1 MNKVLILFL
10 SLAVSLNLVGQ
21 QTIKSK
27 LGDWGIYTGNWNSI
41 APDLKNNGK
50 KLVDDKSIDVVSF
63 LWWIISENSDFQTI
77 ASNLYKS
84 IQFGKNSQF
93 STGKYIYVIN
103 EKITGKKSK
112 GKPIEF
118 WPVYIVPITSAPP
131 NSTFKV
137 GTSPVLSMEQYTSWK
152 SEFDLF
158 SVVSK
163 GAVTARPESES
174 VMGYP
179 RTKKIVV
186 EELNV
191 NETCILFFRVALAP
205 EPTVSDFNA
214 LKKDPDSE
222 IQRLDI
228 EIENQENKIAE
239 FKKVSDQLLLKPYT
253 ELKNSHTVLN
263 SKIKVLNDID
273 STKRSIRWNIDNYK
287 ASQKDLENYNILKSI
302 KLFTNVTTDKKANQ
316 FIEKLRKFYGVSNRL
331 LFSENQIYEYT
342 KGLRIETLEVV
353 ELNEKDL
360 KKYKKLQANQSFKI
374 IEDQK
379 KVIKKLTGLDSNYF
393 ELIDEVLKVDEEY
406 SSNYE
411 EFLEMKSNYNYLNEA
426 YKNLYDSKI
435 DELQLLD
442 DKKDE
447 LRLLRKT
454 YSGKKQFLESKKK
467 YPTIKCGDI
476 MISKVFLEET
486 HFRNGDALRKARSP
500 SEWDRFCEEQIPCY
514 MWVNKG
520 ITSNEATHS
529 VLYNYFAIIDERI
542 IAPKGFHLLTLKD
555 YKKSTG
561 KIPGIPGYSRDRD
574 NAPLYNL
581 DFSKKQRIECDKR
594 QSIYEKC
601 NKCSFW
607 SEEQRKHKPCAKCKN
622 RRNYDTGKYET
633 CTTCNGKGYIY
644 RNYGEQFKA
653 HIISDYDVRQ
663 LNYDEWRPNE
673 CYELEFRNG
682 RFLDPEYYMKSVHLS
697 FTKQYRIFLV
707 EDNYSYPKCENEKL
721 SKGGIEFMNHLLD
734 VTTFQNGDPIKLI
747 EDPVEWELAIIRG
760 TPAYCYYENN
770 PENPGCIYNIHA
782 WNDKRGLIPS
792 GWRDFR
798 DYDNFSLGSEY
809 QPHMEK
815 YASQSKTGVPFIN
828 FIEQPYMQPKGI
840 RKNDGSFSDNSS
852 VIQSRNFEARLS
864 EDFVGYDRDRK
875 MSFKVVAG
883 VKHLNFG
890 YRRYE
895 GSDDMEISGY
905 LIPFGAYPGSYPTGR
920 RVDQTYGGWE
930 EVSSGYVILCRDVKE

>member
-1 MNKVLILFL
+1 MKKIGSCHCGSIEIRSNYAPMLINQCNCTSCRKLYSVLSVTGVFSQEEIE
-10 SLAVSLNLVGQ
+10 VSG
-21 QTIKSK
+21 
-27 LGDWGIYTGNWNSI
+27 
-41 APDLKNNGK
+41 DLKKYTYNGGSGGDIELFFCPNCSTK
-50 KLVDDKSIDVVSF
+50 AFYSVEVIEGLAIIPIGTLDDSTKHEPDIEILNKFRIGGTDKAPILSTQF
-63 LWWIISENSDFQTI
+63 L
-77 ASNLYKS
+77 
-84 IQFGKNSQF
+84 
-93 STGKYIYVIN
+93 
-103 EKITGKKSK
+103 
-112 GKPIEF
+112 
-118 WPVYIVPITSAPP
+118 
-131 NSTFKV
+131 TFKQSKQLKEIPVSNFTHLKVKTDHEVRV
-137 GTSPVLSMEQYTSWK
+137 GPQIALN
-152 SEFDLF
+152 
-158 SVVSK
+158 VSK
-163 GAVTARPESES
+163 TLNINPE
-174 VMGYP
+174 GFDYF
-179 RTKKIVV
+179 
-186 EELNV
+186 LA
-191 NETCILFFRVALAP
+191 FAP

-222 IQRLDI
+222 IQRLDV

-253 ELKNSHTVLN
+253 ELKNSLTVLN
-263 SKIKVLNDID
+263 NKIKVLNDID
-273 STKRSIRWNIDNYK
+273 SINRSIRWNIDNYK

-302 KLFTNVTTDKKANQ
+302 KLFTNVATDKKANQ

-342 KGLRIETLEVV
+342 EGLRIETLELV

-360 KKYKKLQANQSFKI
+360 KKYKKLQVNQSFKI

-393 ELIDEVLKVDEEY
+393 ELIDEVSKVDEEY

-411 EFLEMKSNYNYLNEA
+411 EFLEMKSNYDYLNEA

-435 DELQLLD
+435 DELQLLN

-454 YSGKKQFLESKKK
+454 YSGKKQYLESKKK
-467 YPTIKCGDI
+467 YPTIKCNE
-476 MISKVFLEET
+476 ISISTVFLEET
-486 HFRNGDALRKARSP
+486 HFRNGDALREARSP
-500 SEWDRFCEEQIPCY
+500 SEWDRFCKEQIPCY
-514 MWVNKG
+514 MWINKG
-520 ITSNEATHS
+520 MTSNEATHS

-542 IAPKGFHLLTLKD
+542 IAPQGFHLMTLKD

-561 KIPGIPGYSRDRD
+561 TIPGIPGWSRSRD

-581 DFSKKQRIECDKR
+581 DFSEKKRFECDKR
-594 QSIYEKC
+594 QEIYERC

-607 SEEQRKHKPCAKCKN
+607 SEEQRKHKPCTVCKN
-622 RRNYDTGKYET
+622 RRGYYTGKYET
-633 CTTCNGKGYIY
+633 CTTCNGKGYYY
-644 RNYGEQFKA
+644 RNLGEEFEA

-663 LNYDEWRPNE
+663 LNSDERGYEE
-673 CYELEFRNG
+673 CYELEFING
-682 RFLDPEYYMKSVHLS
+682 RFLDPEYHMKSVHLS

-707 EDNYSYPKCENEKL
+707 EDNYSYPRCENEKL
-721 SKGGIEFMNHLLD
+721 SKGGIEFMDHLLD

-747 EDPVEWELAIIRG
+747 EDPVEWELAIIHG

-782 WNDKRGLIPS
+782 WIDKRGLIPS

-809 QPHMEK
+809 QPHMEE

-840 RKNDGSFSDNSS
+840 RKDDGSFSDNSS
-852 VIQSRNFEARLS
+852 VIQRRNFEARLS
-864 EDFVGYDRDRK
+864 EDFVGYDWDRE
-875 MSFKVVAG
+875 MYIEEVAG

-905 LIPFGAYPGSYPTGR
+905 LIPFGAYPGSYINGRLLDSGR
-920 RVDQTYGGWE
+920 RVGQA
-930 EVSSGYVILCRDVKE
+930 SSGYVILCRDVKE